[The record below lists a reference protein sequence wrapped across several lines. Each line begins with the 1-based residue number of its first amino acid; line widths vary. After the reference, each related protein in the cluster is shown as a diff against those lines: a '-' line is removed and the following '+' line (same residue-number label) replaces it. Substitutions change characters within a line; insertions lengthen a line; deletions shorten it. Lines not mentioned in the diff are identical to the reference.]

1 MTAWPSD
8 VRSRTT
14 PPSGATACALPRR
27 RPRWARA
34 KSSVSIPRMR
44 ACVLS
49 HTSVGAGRRSAS
61 LGVSTLYSCAAG
73 SCTLLRAGGEAGALT
88 STGGR
93 TASSSR
99 STWIPAMGTRSSPC
113 SRLCALHVYA
123 RWTSFMLIMVLRTPG
138 CGSLGD
144 TRSHLNLG
152 HSCRLWTPLWPILS
166 RPCAEPSRTASSRAF
181 APSGA

>member
-1 MTAWPSD
+1 M
-8 VRSRTT
+8 RTT

-44 ACVLS
+44 ACALGR
-49 HTSVGAGRRSAS
+49 TSMGAGRRPAS
-61 LGVSTLYSCAAG
+61 SRVSTPYSFAAG
-73 SCTLLRAGGEAGALT
+73 SCTLLRAGGGAGALT

-113 SRLCALHVYA
+113 LRLYALHVYA
-123 RWTSFMLIMVLRTPG
+123 RWTSSMPIMVLRTPR
-138 CGSLGD
+138 CGSLGG

-166 RPCAEPSRTASSRAF
+166 RPCAEPSRTASLRAS